1 MNVQVKI
8 LNCNL
13 GTLVMFCKLCPEG
26 GTSINLVNGK
36 SMGLEQV
43 PEVNRRERAGPVL
56 VVPSGWYLKNMS
68 APSPQHRRGHTAPLC
83 SGTLDAELCFSEVF
97 AYSLGA
103 GSSFLIQKTPV

>member
-36 SMGLEQV
+36 SMGLEA
-43 PEVNRRERAGPVL
+43 EVNRRERAGPVL

-68 APSPQHRRGHTAPLC
+68 APSPQHRRGHKASLC
-83 SGTLDAELCFSEVF
+83 SGTLDAELCFSKVF
-97 AYSLGA
+97 AYRLGA
-103 GSSFLIQKTPV
+103 GSSFHIQKTPV